1 MMPSQEPS
9 YPCPKCGQH
18 FPLSQMNA
26 HYVNC
31 QGRPVQQA
39 PAYIPQMPVQN
50 PVYPTGP
57 QSYQNYPPQG
67 MQAPLY
73 IPPHTPKHIHQ
84 WFENDTYK
92 VCLDQSCKEIKP
104 KLKGSWMIFT
114 RYALKIFVIELI
126 IAFAIAFSAA
136 SALGVHR

>member
-1 MMPSQEPS
+1 MMPSQKPS

-26 HYVNC
+26 HYSTC
-31 QGRPVQQA
+31 QGRPVQQNPFPQPQYA
-39 PAYIPQMPVQN
+39 PQPQM
-50 PVYPTGP
+50 
-57 QSYQNYPPQG
+57 
-67 MQAPLY
+67 Y
-73 IPPHTPKHIHQ
+73 IPPPTPVHRHQ

-126 IAFAIAFSAA
+126 IAFAIAFAA
-136 SALGVHR
+136 TSALGVRR

>member
-1 MMPSQEPS
+1 MPSQEPS

-26 HYVNC
+26 HYVTC
-31 QGRPVQQA
+31 QGRPIM
-39 PAYIPQMPVQN
+39 PTPQLQF
-50 PVYPTGP
+50 P
-57 QSYQNYPPQG
+57 QSQPYIQQQG
-67 MQAPLY
+67 LY
-73 IPPHTPKHIHQ
+73 ISPPIPKHIHQ

-126 IAFAIAFSAA
+126 IAFAIAFAA
-136 SALGVHR
+136 TSALGVRR

>member
-1 MMPSQEPS
+1 MISSQEPS

-26 HYVNC
+26 HYVTC
-31 QGRPVQQA
+31 QKLIQPSPYPQYQA
-39 PAYIPQMPVQN
+39 PQPQI
-50 PVYPTGP
+50 
-57 QSYQNYPPQG
+57 
-67 MQAPLY
+67 Y
-73 IPPHTPKHIHQ
+73 IPPSIPVHRHQ

-126 IAFAIAFSAA
+126 IAFAIAFAA
-136 SALGVHR
+136 TSALGVRR

>member
-1 MMPSQEPS
+1 MMSSQEPS
-9 YPCPKCGQH
+9 YPCPKCGQY

-26 HYVNC
+26 HYVSC
-31 QGRPVQQA
+31 QGRPVQQNPFPQPQYA
-39 PAYIPQMPVQN
+39 PQPQM
-50 PVYPTGP
+50 
-57 QSYQNYPPQG
+57 
-67 MQAPLY
+67 Y
-73 IPPHTPKHIHQ
+73 IPPPTPVHRHQ

-126 IAFAIAFSAA
+126 IAFAIAFAA
-136 SALGVHR
+136 TSALGVRR

>member
-1 MMPSQEPS
+1 MIPSQEPS
-9 YPCPKCGQH
+9 YPCPKCGTH

-26 HYVNC
+26 HYVTC
-31 QGRPVQQA
+31 QGHPVQQQSPFPQYQA
-39 PAYIPQMPVQN
+39 PQPQM
-50 PVYPTGP
+50 
-57 QSYQNYPPQG
+57 
-67 MQAPLY
+67 Y
-73 IPPHTPKHIHQ
+73 IPPPIPVHRHQ

-126 IAFAIAFSAA
+126 IAFAIAFAA
-136 SALGVHR
+136 TSALGVRR

>member
-1 MMPSQEPS
+1 MTEPS

-26 HYVNC
+26 HYVTC
-31 QGRPVQQA
+31 QGRPVQQSPFPQPQYA
-39 PAYIPQMPVQN
+39 PQPQM
-50 PVYPTGP
+50 
-57 QSYQNYPPQG
+57 
-67 MQAPLY
+67 Y
-73 IPPHTPKHIHQ
+73 IPPPIPLHRHQ

-126 IAFAIAFSAA
+126 IAFAIAFAA
-136 SALGVHR
+136 TSALGVRR

>member
-1 MMPSQEPS
+1 MHSHYINCKGVNNQNQQFPI
-9 YPCPKCGQH
+9 GQ
-18 FPLSQMNA
+18 FPLPQ
-26 HYVNC
+26 Y
-31 QGRPVQQA
+31 QA
-39 PAYIPQMPVQN
+39 PQPQ
-50 PVYPTGP
+50 
-57 QSYQNYPPQG
+57 
-67 MQAPLY
+67 LY
-73 IPPHTPKHIHQ
+73 IPPPTPVHRHQ